1 MTYNE
6 TIDYLYSRLPVFHR
20 IGSKALK
27 PGLGN
32 TIRLCAAIGNPQQKF
47 PSIHVAGTNGK
58 GSTSHML
65 ASIYAEAGF
74 KVGLYTSPHLKLFTE
89 RIRINGQPIPESEVV
104 QFVEQ
109 TKALVEEVEPSFFE
123 LTVAMAF
130 DYFAREQVDLAII
143 EVGLGGRLDSTN
155 IITPLVSVITNI
167 GYDHMDVLGD
177 TLAEIASEKAGII
190 KPGIPAV
197 IGEWLAETRPIF
209 QAVFDAQQEHA
220 PHRQTVLFFASER
233 FSTTDLG
240 LENGLRQVQITDQK
254 KVNYKADHSAD
265 FSFTVSL
272 DLPGAYQLLNL
283 PAILQTVDLL
293 QNQFPVS
300 QWAIGEG
307 LAKTGRN
314 TGLQGRFQTIQTNP
328 RVVLDTAH
336 NEPGMK
342 VLMQTIATIPHTQL
356 RIVLGMVADKN
367 PQGIVDQLSR
377 SAVYYLC
384 KSDSPRS
391 LPVSQLATYFQD
403 KGLLIKEFNNVN
415 QALNQAIHDSKSSE
429 LIVVTGSNY
438 VVSEVNYLTL

>member
-32 TIRLCAAIGNPQQKF
+32 TIRLCAAIGNPHHKF

-65 ASIYAEAGF
+65 ASVYAEAGF
-74 KVGLYTSPHLKLFTE
+74 KVGLYTSPHLKSFTE

-109 TKALVEEVEPSFFE
+109 TKPLVEEVEPSFFE

-155 IITPLVSVITNI
+155 IISPLVSVITNI

-177 TLAEIASEKAGII
+177 TLPEIAAEKAGII

-197 IGEWLAETRPIF
+197 IGEWLPETRPVF
-209 QAVFDAQQEHA
+209 QAVADRYNKDA
-220 PHRQTVLFFASER
+220 PHRKTNLFFASER
-233 FSTTDLG
+233 FLTTDLG
-240 LENGLRQVQITDQK
+240 IEKERRQVRITDQK
-254 KVNYKADHSAD
+254 QTDYPADHSAD
-265 FSFTVSL
+265 LPFTVSL
-272 DLPGAYQLLNL
+272 DLLGAYQLLNL

-300 QWAIGEG
+300 QLAIGEG
-307 LAKTGRN
+307 LTKTVKN
-314 TGLQGRFQTIQTNP
+314 TGLQGRFQTIQTHP

-336 NEPGMK
+336 NEPGIK
-342 VLMQTIATIPHTQL
+342 ALMQTIATIPHTQL
-356 RIVLGMVADKN
+356 RIVIGMVADKN
-367 PQGIVDQLSR
+367 PQGIVDQLPR

-384 KSDSPRS
+384 KADSPRS
-391 LPVSQLATYFQD
+391 LPVSQLATHFQSN
-403 KGLLIKEFNNVN
+403 GLTINEFNNVN
-415 QALNQAIHDSKSSE
+415 EALDKAIHDSKLHE

-438 VVSEVNYLTL
+438 IVSEVNYLTL